1 MFEDSLVESTGR
13 IRTRSKWFAIGSFLL
28 QAALL
33 SALILIPFFHPAAL
47 PKQALTMMLVAPPP
61 PPTRP
66 DIPAHTAAAR
76 AASPAPLDALT
87 APPVIPRHAA
97 MVDDRVPGP
106 IDISAENRSG
116 PGNIDPLHGLGT
128 PPPPP
133 VIKPE
138 PKPRPGPLRISA
150 GIAEGRLIAPIRPVY
165 PAIAQQARIQGTVVV
180 EATISKQGTGGAC
193 PRGERAAHTG
203 RRGIERHRAG
213 AIPALQAERRPRRG
227 GDHDQRNLQ
236 ARISRASH
244 RISTGPT
251 LSGQPSGQSW
261 HL

>member
-28 QAALL
+28 QATLL
-33 SALILIPFFHPAAL
+33 SALILIPFFYPAAL

-66 DIPAHTAAAR
+66 DIPAHTAPAR
-76 AASPAPLDALT
+76 TAGPAPLDALA
-87 APPVIPRHAA
+87 APSVIPRHAA

-106 IDISAENRSG
+106 IDINSADNRSG

-133 VIKPE
+133 VVKPE

-180 EATISKQGTGGAC
+180 EATISTQGLVEHAHVVSG
-193 PRGERAAHTG
+193 PPILAA
-203 RRGIERHRAG
+203 AALN
-213 AIPALQAERRPRRG
+213 AIA
-227 GDHDQRNLQ
+227 Q
-236 ARISRASH
+236 ARYEPFKLNGDPVEVETTISV
-244 RISTGPT
+244 IFK
-251 LSGQPSGQSW
+251 LE
-261 HL
+261 

>member
-1 MFEDSLVESTGR
+1 MFEDSLVESTER

-28 QAALL
+28 QATLL

-66 DIPAHTAAAR
+66 DIPAHTAAAG

-180 EATISKQGTGGAC
+180 EATISKEGVVEHAHVVSG
-193 PRGERAAHTG
+193 PLILAA
-203 RRGIERHRAG
+203 AAMN
-213 AIPALQAERRPRRG
+213 AIV
-227 GDHDQRNLQ
+227 Q
-236 ARISRASH
+236 ARY
-244 RISTGPT
+244 
-251 LSGQPSGQSW
+251 QPYKLNGDPVEVETTINVIFK
-261 HL
+261 LE